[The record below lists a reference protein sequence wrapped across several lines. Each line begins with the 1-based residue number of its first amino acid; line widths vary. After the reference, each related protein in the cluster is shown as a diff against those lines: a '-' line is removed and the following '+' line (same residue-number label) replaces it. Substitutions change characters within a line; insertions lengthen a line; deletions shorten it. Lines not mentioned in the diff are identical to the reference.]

1 MMLLKQSNYVG
12 STQPARFKK
21 LIKVV
26 IYLALGV
33 LIGRYLDRLTGST
46 KPLNLASEA
55 GQVEEVQNQ
64 SNIQLT
70 KEVKAKREQIE
81 KLIIQ
86 LTQTKSELSS
96 LYEIEELRQFVTDLR
111 IQSFEV
117 AELAHHFSISEHVPQ
132 KLCLMTR
139 TDRLIQSGDLIVA
152 QGVLLGEI
160 SQIDG
165 RCFTMI
171 PVHSKLSSF
180 EVKLEK
186 SGVRGVAVGLG
197 SSQID
202 HQRPSTETPTMTLK
216 YLERSESAILGERAL
231 LVRKIHKRSQPNLKI
246 PSFTRLPNLTV
257 GEVISAE
264 IDENG
269 LFQSAF
275 LTSPLS
281 HSSISFV
288 VIIPIE
294 NLIEP

>member
-1 MMLLKQSNYVG
+1 MMLRKQSNYVG
-12 STQPARFKK
+12 SNQSAHYKQ

-26 IYLALGV
+26 IYLSIGA
-33 LIGRYLDRLTGST
+33 LIGYHIDRLIGSNT
-46 KPLNLASEA
+46 SSNSPSET
-55 GQVEEVQNQ
+55 GQVQEAHNE

-70 KEVKAKREQIE
+70 KEVKVKREQIE
-81 KLIIQ
+81 KLLIQ
-86 LTQTKSELSS
+86 LAQTKSELSS

-197 SSQID
+197 STQID
-202 HQRPSTETPTMTLK
+202 HQLPSTETPTMALK
-216 YLERSESAILGERAL
+216 YLERSEPAILGERAL
-231 LVRKIHKRSQPNLKI
+231 LVRKIHKKSQSNLKL